1 MKKIL
6 FSCITATL
14 LLGNTFSVRAADEL
28 SVYAVADDGA
38 AAVGYFV
45 KLDGK
50 QAKRLDSKGLA
61 FFDLTEGSH
70 SVELLNGSQSIL
82 SYQFHSTS
90 QQYVD
95 LGLEVTAGKKS
106 GITLESYL
114 PEESQLAKRGA
125 TAGGIQGIIRANGLP
140 IAGATIHVE
149 ELNLEEQTSFNG
161 QYSLSVPRGLYR
173 LKITHPNYESQTVRD
188 YRVIANQIKRS
199 DFSISELGKEI
210 EEVTVVGKIKT
221 SDFAASERYSA
232 DIIDTMA
239 VAEMERAGD
248 SNVASGLSRIAGV
261 TVQQG
266 KYANVR
272 GLDGRYISSTLNGML
287 MPSTDAMRRDVQLDL
302 FPTTIIGAIEI
313 QKTYSSDLLG
323 TTTGGSVK
331 MKTRGLPDEKIS
343 KISISQGYN
352 FDFSGDDI
360 VSYDG
365 SDGDWMGYDS
375 GLRDLPQRV
384 VDATKGGQSLTI
396 CDVSIDPDRCTDP
409 LVAASYAVRFQDDYN
424 LRMKKSNPDV
434 SVSLVHGNR
443 VDAESG
449 EIAYYGT
456 VGYRYATKNR
466 VDAELSDPLGTN
478 GEYYRSVENVNVNA
492 YFVTGYELD
501 GGDEILSKTIYLHNT
516 DDKTRLD
523 QGIDDEENE
532 VKRVIMEWVEREFI
546 AQHFSG
552 SHAFAVTDEDHQL
565 NWRAGYSQTNR
576 YEPDRRTYTYLNNT
590 LSTSSLERRWSEMDE
605 DSLDLVVD
613 YSIPHSINDEIFAE
627 FKMGILYSARSRDV
641 ELYRFGVQRGDN
653 ADDISFGVEQ
663 NLEEVLSYQNYVLD
677 RVRLSAN
684 TTNTDAYSA
693 DEDIAAFYLAGTFE
707 FGEKIILTA
716 GVREE
721 NFSQTL
727 SYPNESGASNELDS
741 EEALP
746 SLGLTYLFNDK
757 LQLRAAYSGTV
768 SYPGIIERSESLS
781 YDPETDD
788 PIFGNPTLKVS
799 TIDNY
804 DLRLEYYYSDTESV
818 SLAYFYKDISNPI
831 ERAVPDASGSAANGI
846 TFRNALGAELTGVEL
861 DFSKN
866 LIDRGDVL
874 VSLSGNISYIDS
886 EVDLDDNSLRLEG
899 SDSLNRELQG
909 QSPLLANIRFG
920 FDDYDSEQKF
930 TLLIN
935 YFDDRIY
942 RVTRGE
948 NNGPEYEVG
957 QVQIDFNY
965 EKTLYIG
972 DDVMTLKAQVKN
984 LLNEEVRWKQNDV
997 NVESYKQGT
1006 SLSLIFGYEF

>member
-6 FSCITATL
+6 FNFITATML
-14 LLGNTFSVRAADEL
+14 VGNALSAGASDEL
-28 SVYAVADDGA
+28 SVYRAADSDVTSG
-38 AAVGYFV
+38 FIV

-50 QAKRLDSKGLA
+50 TTQRLDSQGLA

-70 SVELLNGSQSIL
+70 SLELLNGSQSLL
-82 SYQFHSTS
+82 SYQFHSKPR
-90 QQYVD
+90 QYID
-95 LGLEVTAGKKS
+95 LGLVLAAGKKPS
-106 GITLESYL
+106 VSLESYF
-114 PEESQLAKRGA
+114 PEESALDKRG
-125 TAGGIQGIIRANGLP
+125 TKTGVFQGVVRANGLP

-149 ELNLEEQTSFNG
+149 ELNIEEETRFNG
-161 QYSLSVPRGLYR
+161 QYSLSVPRGIYR
-173 LKITHPNYESQTVRD
+173 LKITHPNYDSKTITD
-188 YRVIANQIKRS
+188 YRVIANRVNRS
-199 DFSISELGKEI
+199 DFSIAELGKEI

-221 SDFAASERYSA
+221 SGFAVSERYSA
-232 DIIDTMA
+232 DIIDTMD

-248 SNVASGLSRIAGV
+248 SNVASGLSRIVGV
-261 TVQQG
+261 TVQEG

-302 FPTTIIGAIEI
+302 FPTSIIGAIEI
-313 QKTYSSDLLG
+313 QKTYSPDLLG

-331 MKTRGLPDEKIS
+331 MITRGLPDEKIS
-343 KISISQGYN
+343 KISVSQGTN
-352 FDFSGDDI
+352 FDFTGDDV
-360 VSYDG
+360 VSYSG
-365 SDGDWMGYDS
+365 SDGDWIGYDS

-384 VDATKGGQSLTI
+384 VDATKGGQSLTV
-396 CDVSIDPDRCTDP
+396 CEVSIDPERCTDP
-409 LVAASYAVRFQDDYN
+409 LMAASYGVRFQDSYN
-424 LRMKKSNPDV
+424 LRMKKTNPDF

-443 VDAESG
+443 LDAENG

-456 VGYRYATKNR
+456 LGYKYATKNR
-466 VDAELSDPLGTN
+466 VDAELSDPLGTSGN
-478 GEYYRSVENVNVNA
+478 YSRSVENVNVNA

-523 QGIDDEENE
+523 QGVDDEENE

-546 AQHFSG
+546 AQQFSG
-552 SHAFAVTDEDHQL
+552 NHAFSVREQDHQL
-565 NWRAGYSQTNR
+565 DWRVGYSQTNR

-590 LSTSSLERRWSEMDE
+590 LSTSSFERRWSEMDE
-605 DSLDLVVD
+605 DSLDWVVD
-613 YSIPHSINDEIFAE
+613 YSIPYSINDDIFAE
-627 FKMGILYSARSRDV
+627 FKVGALYSDRSREVD
-641 ELYRFGVQRGDN
+641 LYRFGVQRGDS
-653 ADDISFGVEQ
+653 ADEISFAVDE
-663 NLEEVLSYQNYVLD
+663 NLEEILSYQNYVLD

-684 TTNTDAYSA
+684 TTNTDSYDA
-693 DEDIAAFYLAGTFE
+693 DENIAAFYLTSSFE
-707 FGEKIILTA
+707 FGENVIITA
-716 GVREE
+716 GIREE

-727 SYPNESGASNELDS
+727 SYPNEIGASNELDS

-757 LQLRAAYSGTV
+757 LQLRAGYSGTV

-788 PIFGNPTLKVS
+788 PIFGNPALKVS

-866 LIDRGDVL
+866 LIDRADIL

-899 SDSLNRELQG
+899 SDSLKRELQG
-909 QSPLLANIRFG
+909 QSPLLANIKLG
-920 FDDYDSEQKF
+920 FDDYESDQKF
-930 TLLIN
+930 TLLVN

-957 QVQIDFNY
+957 QVQIDLNY
-965 EKTLYIG
+965 EKTFYSG
-972 DDVMTLKAQVKN
+972 DDVMTFKAQVKN
-984 LLNEEVRWKQNDV
+984 LLNEDVQWEQNDV
-997 NVESYKQGT
+997 VVESYKQGT